1 MKKGGMNREEMTY
14 LMHLIALR
22 LIGKISV
29 VDQKSQDVVNQFIN
43 HLFKDLKRS
52 IIYFDSIFDQ
62 IEVSISVNLRS
73 IR

>member
-1 MKKGGMNREEMTY
+1 MNREEMAY

-22 LIGKISV
+22 LIGKISA

-43 HLFKDLKRS
+43 HLFKDLKRQ

-62 IEVSISVNLRS
+62 IEVRIYV
-73 IR
+73 

>member
-1 MKKGGMNREEMTY
+1 MNREEMTY

-22 LIGKISV
+22 LIGKISA
-29 VDQKSQDVVNQFIN
+29 VDQKSQDVVNEFID

>member
-22 LIGKISV
+22 LIGKISAV
-29 VDQKSQDVVNQFIN
+29 NQKSQYVVNQFIN
-43 HLFKDLKRS
+43 HLFKDLKRQ

-62 IEVSISVNLRS
+62 IEVRINV
-73 IR
+73 